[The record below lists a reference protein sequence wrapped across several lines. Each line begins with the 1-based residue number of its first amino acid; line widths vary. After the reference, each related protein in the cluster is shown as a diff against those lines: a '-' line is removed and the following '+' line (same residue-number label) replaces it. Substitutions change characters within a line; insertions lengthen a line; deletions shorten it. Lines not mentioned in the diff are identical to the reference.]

1 MGSNKG
7 SLFLALLI
15 GAIVAVV
22 LLPPFAMLAWQKLR
36 HARARLRHHRH
47 HRGKP

>member
-15 GAIVAVV
+15 GVIVAVV
-22 LLPPFAMLAWQKLR
+22 LLPPFAMILWRKLR
-36 HARARLRHHRH
+36 HFRHRHHRH
-47 HRGKP
+47 HRRKP

>member
-7 SLFLALLI
+7 SVFLALMV

-22 LLPPFAMLAWQKLR
+22 LLPPFAMIVWQKLR
-36 HARARLRHHRH
+36 HLRHRRRHHRRKH
-47 HRGKP
+47 